1 MISKKHPAII
11 KLKDRNYFDTLE
23 QELSKHG
30 NVKVTGHGVFKLK
43 KVKARKIYNVG
54 LGKYGMVMPQTKIVF
69 HPSKA
74 FKEAVQKYGDKKD

>member
-11 KLKDRNYFDTLE
+11 KLKDRDYFDTLE
-23 QELSKHG
+23 RELAQHG

-54 LGKYGMVMPQTKIVF
+54 KREYGMVKPQTKVVF
-69 HPSKA
+69 HASKA
-74 FKEAVQKYGDKKD
+74 FKKAIQKYGDKKD